1 VGADCR
7 EHNCV
12 ITFLLQMAT
21 WCIWANVIALYSAVF
36 QKLVEEAPC
45 PIVSPF
51 WRMKMGAAA
60 IDVALDLDYV
70 GALTVEFFYFP
81 ETRIFYFNEINSRL
95 QVEHC
100 VTEMVTGID
109 IVREQIRIAQGEEL
123 SFSQDDIRMTIHAVE
138 CRINAEDALRNFIPS
153 PRIINKLRLPQGPGI
168 RIDEGIY
175 EGYDFPLLK
184 LIIPLMGS

>member
-1 VGADCR
+1 
-7 EHNCV
+7 
-12 ITFLLQMAT
+12 
-21 WCIWANVIALYSAVF
+21 
-36 QKLVEEAPC
+36 
-45 PIVSPF
+45 
-51 WRMKMGAAA
+51 
-60 IDVALDLDYV
+60 
-70 GALTVEFFYFP
+70 
-81 ETRIFYFNEINSRL
+81 
-95 QVEHC
+95 
-100 VTEMVTGID
+100 MVTGID